1 MALTKTDKIWVKN
14 VLEDALDDQEQK
26 FEAKITEFKDEFF
39 TKIDPILKEVVA
51 SREEREILSQHS
63 KNQTDRIEKIENKLG
78 IQSTI

>member
-1 MALTKTDKIWVKN
+1 MDN
-14 VLEDALDDQEQK
+14 QEQK

-39 TKIDPILKEVVA
+39 TKIDPILKEAVA

>member
-14 VLEDALDDQEQK
+14 VLEDALDNQEQK

>member
-1 MALTKTDKIWVKN
+1 MDN
-14 VLEDALDDQEQK
+14 QEQK

>member
-1 MALTKTDKIWVKN
+1 M
-14 VLEDALDDQEQK
+14 DDQEQK

>member
-1 MALTKTDKIWVKN
+1 
-14 VLEDALDDQEQK
+14 LDNQEQK